1 MSEIALKPYVRL
13 LSDEAMH
20 KIHEQSLE
28 LLDKVGVSISHRRT
42 LDVLGQ
48 AGARLE
54 KGRAHFPKR
63 LVEECLK
70 RVPSRIVYGAR
81 VPKHDLVA
89 EVGGDFHS
97 RSLTGGEGYIDL
109 ETRQWRKILTRDLV
123 EWITLADGLEHV
135 DYVASIYPDDMNLDT
150 RDVHILRLMLEHSVK
165 HVEVQPY
172 TGKGVGY
179 MVEMIKAVQGNPEQ
193 VRQRPLLSV
202 LTSALSPLKF
212 LPYALDILFT
222 VGPLHVPIELN
233 TMPIAGATCPV
244 TLAGAL
250 LQANVE
256 ILTGVCIAQ
265 SAFPGMPLM
274 YAPRNLILD
283 SWTGLSLQGRM
294 EAAMMSACQ
303 AQISAELYHM
313 PPNLFG
319 AVADSMVHDTQ
330 SAAERIINILLPVL
344 SGANVVA
351 GLGHLEHCYTYDPV
365 LLVMDNDMIG
375 MVRRL
380 MRGVEVTD
388 ETLGMDAI
396 ERVSLAFGG
405 NYLIDEHT
413 LRHYKS
419 EYFVPKTINR
429 FVRGVWES
437 RGMKDSNELA
447 RERARKILAEH
458 RAEPL
463 DPKLLAELDKI
474 VASADKDA
482 AEGKLTHAY
491 GGASGPEEY
500 GSYGALVDA
509 VASGGKNPGG

>member
-1 MSEIALKPYVRL
+1 MTQSTLRPSLRL
-13 LSDEAMH
+13 LSDDAMH

-28 LLDKVGVSISHRRT
+28 VLEKVGMSVNHRKA
-42 LDVLGQ
+42 LEVLGQ

-54 KGRAHFPKR
+54 KDSTRVRFPSS

-70 RVPSRIVYGAR
+70 HVPSRIVYGAR
-81 VPKHDLVA
+81 LPKHDLVA
-89 EVGGDFHS
+89 EVGGEFHT
-97 RSLTGGEGYIDL
+97 RPLTGGEGYIDL
-109 ETRQWRKILTRDLV
+109 ETRQWRKVLTRDLV
-123 EWITLADGLEHV
+123 EWTTLADGLEHI

-150 RDVHILRLMLEHSVK
+150 RDVHILRLLLEHSVK

-179 MVEMIKAVQGNPEQ
+179 MVEMIKAVQGSSEE
-193 VRQRPLLSV
+193 VKARPLLSV
-202 LTSALSPLKF
+202 LTSALAPLKF

-244 TLAGAL
+244 TIAGSL
-250 LQANVE
+250 LQANIE
-256 ILTGVCIAQ
+256 ILAGVCIAQ

-294 EAAMMSACQ
+294 EAAMMAACQ
-303 AQISAELYHM
+303 AQMAAELYHM

-319 AVADSMVHDTQ
+319 AVADSMVADAQ
-330 SAAERIINILLPVL
+330 SAAERTINVLLPAL
-344 SGANVVA
+344 SGANVLA
-351 GLGHLEHCYTYDPV
+351 GFGHIEHCYTYDPV
-365 LLVMDNDMIG
+365 LLVLDNDLVG

-380 MRGVEVTD
+380 MCGVEVTD
-388 ETLGMDAI
+388 ETLGMEAI
-396 ERVSLAFGG
+396 MRVGSTG
-405 NYLIDEHT
+405 NYLIDPHT
-413 LRHYKS
+413 LRHYKT

-437 RGMKDSNELA
+437 KGMKDADELA

-474 VASADKDA
+474 VEAADKAA
-482 AEGKLTHAY
+482 AEGKLTHAW

-509 VASGGKNPGG
+509 VASGGKI